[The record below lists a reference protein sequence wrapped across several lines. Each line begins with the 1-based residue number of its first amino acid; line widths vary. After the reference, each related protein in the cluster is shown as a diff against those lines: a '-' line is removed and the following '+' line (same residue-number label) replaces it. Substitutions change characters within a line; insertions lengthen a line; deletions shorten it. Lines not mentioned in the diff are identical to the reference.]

1 MELVRPKAA
10 MKNKVFALVDANN
23 FYVSCERCFD
33 ASVRTR
39 PCIVLS
45 NNDGCVVARSN
56 DIKKYVKM
64 GQPVFEI
71 EDVIQAHDVQ
81 VFSSNYSLYA
91 TLSAR
96 VMAVLSEFSPLQEI
110 YSIDESF
117 LELTNLLIADLTEYG
132 RTIKARVLQ
141 YTGIPVSI
149 SFAATK
155 CLTKIG
161 VEIVK
166 HDPSYE
172 GVLDLT
178 GLSEQA
184 LDELLAAVA
193 IEDVWGIGVKYARFL
208 RSFGI
213 DTAKALK
220 YADATWIRKYL
231 TVTGARIVLEL
242 RGISCIPIEVERPPK
257 QGIMCSKT
265 FGRDI
270 TSREE
275 MKEAL
280 AHYAARAAEKLREQ
294 DSLASCL
301 TIFIRTNSF
310 RKDTPQYSN
319 SYTINFPSP
328 TAFTPDL
335 IRYALDGLKRIYQ
348 DGFRYKK
355 AGVYLTKITPQS
367 ALQPDLFGEFSLTQ
381 QYKQARLMLIVDL
394 LNSIYGRD
402 TLFFAIQGIA
412 RNWRMRQLKLSQRFT
427 TQWSEILTI

>member
-1 MELVRPKAA
+1 

-71 EDVIQAHDVQ
+71 EDVIQAHDVR

-91 TLSAR
+91 DLSTR
-96 VMAVLSEFSPLQEI
+96 FKAVLSEFCPLQEN
-110 YSIDESF
+110 YSIDEVF
-117 LELTNLLIADLTEYG
+117 ADMTDLAIDDLTEYG
-132 RTIKARVLQ
+132 KTMKARVLQ
-141 YTGIPVSI
+141 YTSIPVSV

-161 VEIVK
+161 MSVVK
-166 HDPSYE
+166 HDPSYG

-178 GLSEQA
+178 GLSEQEI
-184 LDELLAAVA
+184 DELLAKVE
-193 IEDVWGIGVKYARFL
+193 IEDVWGIGNRYASFL
-208 RSFGI
+208 RNYGI
-213 DTAKALK
+213 DTAMQLK
-220 YADATWIRKYL
+220 YTDERWIRKHL
-231 TVTGARIVLEL
+231 TVTGERIVLEL
-242 RGISCIPIEVERPPK
+242 RGICCIPIEVERPPK

-265 FGRDI
+265 FGRVI

-275 MKEAL
+275 MEEAL
-280 AHYAARAAEKLREQ
+280 AHYAARATEKLREQ

-310 RKDTPQYSN
+310 RKDIQQYSN
-319 SYTINFPSP
+319 SYTINFPYP

-335 IRYALDGLKRIYQ
+335 IRYTLDGLKEIYQ
-348 DGFRYKK
+348 EGFRYKK
-355 AGVYLTKITPQS
+355 AGVYLTKITPQH
-367 ALQPDLFGEFSLTQ
+367 ALQPDLFGKFSLTE
-381 QYKQARLMLIVDL
+381 QYKQARLMLIVDAI
-394 LNSIYGRD
+394 NRIYGRD

-412 RNWRMRQLKLSQRFT
+412 RNWRMRQFKLSQRFT

>member
-1 MELVRPKAA
+1 
-10 MKNKVFALVDANN
+10 
-23 FYVSCERCFD
+23 
-33 ASVRTR
+33 
-39 PCIVLS
+39 
-45 NNDGCVVARSN
+45 
-56 DIKKYVKM
+56 
-64 GQPVFEI
+64 
-71 EDVIQAHDVQ
+71 
-81 VFSSNYSLYA
+81 
-91 TLSAR
+91 
-96 VMAVLSEFSPLQEI
+96 
-110 YSIDESF
+110 
-117 LELTNLLIADLTEYG
+117 
-132 RTIKARVLQ
+132 
-141 YTGIPVSI
+141 
-149 SFAATK
+149 
-155 CLTKIG
+155 
-161 VEIVK
+161 
-166 HDPSYE
+166 
-172 GVLDLT
+172 
-178 GLSEQA
+178 
-184 LDELLAAVA
+184 
-193 IEDVWGIGVKYARFL
+193 
-208 RSFGI
+208 
-213 DTAKALK
+213 
-220 YADATWIRKYL
+220 
-231 TVTGARIVLEL
+231 
-242 RGISCIPIEVERPPK
+242 
-257 QGIMCSKT
+257 
-265 FGRDI
+265 
-270 TSREE
+270 

-367 ALQPDLFGEFSLTQ
+367 ALQPDLFGEFSLTE